1 MTLRVHCSSCKIN
14 SLAIA
19 IPTLSSSREFFF
31 SSAREHMEK
40 GSLRDVLQDSEF
52 DLKAEVL
59 LSILQDISQG
69 MRFLHA
75 SDPPVLHGD
84 LKVSLSFASLFGYM
98 SMSDI

>member
-1 MTLRVHCSSCKIN
+1 
-14 SLAIA
+14 
-19 IPTLSSSREFFF
+19 
-31 SSAREHMEK
+31 MEK
-40 GSLRDVLQDSEF
+40 GSLRDVLHDGDL

-84 LKVSLSFASLFGYM
+84 LKVSLSFASFFGYF